1 MVVPATTHDLIG
13 LLAIRPKFY
22 GASLLTFLQYSGAG
36 LLPLWQSRHFFRK
49 ELDVQRLKQS
59 IDFFPRKW
67 YIIVTK
73 GKGIQKMIIRER
85 IEREISFSSEEVE
98 AIRKFRDFLQ
108 NFSDEEWEVLEK
120 EFKGNEYT
128 DENQSD
134 MNRLFDLVDDFY
146 IFAKIN

>member
-1 MVVPATTHDLIG
+1 
-13 LLAIRPKFY
+13 
-22 GASLLTFLQYSGAG
+22 
-36 LLPLWQSRHFFRK
+36 
-49 ELDVQRLKQS
+49 
-59 IDFFPRKW
+59 
-67 YIIVTK
+67 
-73 GKGIQKMIIRER
+73 MIIRER

-128 DENQSD
+128 DENKSD

>member
-1 MVVPATTHDLIG
+1 
-13 LLAIRPKFY
+13 
-22 GASLLTFLQYSGAG
+22 
-36 LLPLWQSRHFFRK
+36 
-49 ELDVQRLKQS
+49 
-59 IDFFPRKW
+59 
-67 YIIVTK
+67 
-73 GKGIQKMIIRER
+73 MIIRER

-146 IFAKIN
+146 IFAKVN

>member
-1 MVVPATTHDLIG
+1 
-13 LLAIRPKFY
+13 
-22 GASLLTFLQYSGAG
+22 
-36 LLPLWQSRHFFRK
+36 
-49 ELDVQRLKQS
+49 
-59 IDFFPRKW
+59 
-67 YIIVTK
+67 
-73 GKGIQKMIIRER
+73 MIIKEK

>member
-1 MVVPATTHDLIG
+1 
-13 LLAIRPKFY
+13 
-22 GASLLTFLQYSGAG
+22 
-36 LLPLWQSRHFFRK
+36 
-49 ELDVQRLKQS
+49 
-59 IDFFPRKW
+59 
-67 YIIVTK
+67 
-73 GKGIQKMIIRER
+73 MIIREK

-128 DENQSD
+128 DENKSD

>member
-1 MVVPATTHDLIG
+1 
-13 LLAIRPKFY
+13 
-22 GASLLTFLQYSGAG
+22 
-36 LLPLWQSRHFFRK
+36 
-49 ELDVQRLKQS
+49 
-59 IDFFPRKW
+59 
-67 YIIVTK
+67 
-73 GKGIQKMIIRER
+73 MIIKEK

-108 NFSDEEWEVLEK
+108 NFSDEEWEVLGK

-128 DENQSD
+128 DENQND

>member
-1 MVVPATTHDLIG
+1 
-13 LLAIRPKFY
+13 
-22 GASLLTFLQYSGAG
+22 
-36 LLPLWQSRHFFRK
+36 
-49 ELDVQRLKQS
+49 
-59 IDFFPRKW
+59 
-67 YIIVTK
+67 
-73 GKGIQKMIIRER
+73 MIIRER

-108 NFSDEEWEVLEK
+108 NFNDEEWEVLEK

>member
-1 MVVPATTHDLIG
+1 
-13 LLAIRPKFY
+13 
-22 GASLLTFLQYSGAG
+22 
-36 LLPLWQSRHFFRK
+36 
-49 ELDVQRLKQS
+49 
-59 IDFFPRKW
+59 
-67 YIIVTK
+67 
-73 GKGIQKMIIRER
+73 MIIKEK

-128 DENQSD
+128 DKNQSD

>member
-1 MVVPATTHDLIG
+1 
-13 LLAIRPKFY
+13 
-22 GASLLTFLQYSGAG
+22 
-36 LLPLWQSRHFFRK
+36 
-49 ELDVQRLKQS
+49 
-59 IDFFPRKW
+59 
-67 YIIVTK
+67 
-73 GKGIQKMIIRER
+73 MIIKEK
-85 IEREISFSSEEVE
+85 IEREIRFSKEEVE

>member
-1 MVVPATTHDLIG
+1 
-13 LLAIRPKFY
+13 
-22 GASLLTFLQYSGAG
+22 
-36 LLPLWQSRHFFRK
+36 
-49 ELDVQRLKQS
+49 
-59 IDFFPRKW
+59 
-67 YIIVTK
+67 
-73 GKGIQKMIIRER
+73 MIIRER

-128 DENQSD
+128 YENQND

>member
-1 MVVPATTHDLIG
+1 
-13 LLAIRPKFY
+13 
-22 GASLLTFLQYSGAG
+22 
-36 LLPLWQSRHFFRK
+36 
-49 ELDVQRLKQS
+49 
-59 IDFFPRKW
+59 
-67 YIIVTK
+67 
-73 GKGIQKMIIRER
+73 MIIRER

-128 DENQSD
+128 DKNQSD

-146 IFAKIN
+146 IFYEN

>member
-1 MVVPATTHDLIG
+1 
-13 LLAIRPKFY
+13 
-22 GASLLTFLQYSGAG
+22 
-36 LLPLWQSRHFFRK
+36 
-49 ELDVQRLKQS
+49 
-59 IDFFPRKW
+59 
-67 YIIVTK
+67 
-73 GKGIQKMIIRER
+73 MIIRER
-85 IEREISFSSEEVE
+85 IEREISFTSEEVE

>member
-1 MVVPATTHDLIG
+1 
-13 LLAIRPKFY
+13 
-22 GASLLTFLQYSGAG
+22 
-36 LLPLWQSRHFFRK
+36 
-49 ELDVQRLKQS
+49 
-59 IDFFPRKW
+59 
-67 YIIVTK
+67 
-73 GKGIQKMIIRER
+73 MIIRER

>member
-1 MVVPATTHDLIG
+1 MVI
-13 LLAIRPKFY
+13 K
-22 GASLLTFLQYSGAG
+22 
-36 LLPLWQSRHFFRK
+36 
-49 ELDVQRLKQS
+49 
-59 IDFFPRKW
+59 
-67 YIIVTK
+67 
-73 GKGIQKMIIRER
+73 ER

-108 NFSDEEWEVLEK
+108 NFSDEEWEVLGK